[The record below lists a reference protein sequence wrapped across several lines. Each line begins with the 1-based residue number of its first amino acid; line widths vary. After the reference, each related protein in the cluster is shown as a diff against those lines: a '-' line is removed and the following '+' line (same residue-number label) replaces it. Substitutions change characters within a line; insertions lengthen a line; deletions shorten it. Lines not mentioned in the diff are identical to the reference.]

1 MDRDSQEQRAY
12 AQSWPPGFLT
22 GSMVFD
28 PDARTRRRDG
38 LTMVCLAVCAY
49 CLGFGVTDWA
59 CELGEKG
66 AATSHS
72 ERVGAQRKVTAELAG
87 AQAEMHVTEP
97 IIVPEPAR
105 VAESAQRVTVVRPA
119 ITSPSV
125 QKRTKRAPVER
136 AAAEIP
142 AVVEEPTEPT
152 PMVSVEELN
161 QALALADASTR
172 IFASVDETSPKP
184 VVVVPPPPAA
194 AVRREVAPATAKVV
208 AIEGLSVD
216 GALPSKVVNRGV
228 QRLLPQYDRCREYSD
243 SATQRM
249 KLSTTIDE
257 AGHGRRVTVE
267 GLSGPGLRRCLE
279 QATAH
284 LVVPAPDTG
293 TARAHWVVHFA
304 AR

>member
-1 MDRDSQEQRAY
+1 
-12 AQSWPPGFLT
+12 
-22 GSMVFD
+22 MVFD
-28 PDARTRRRDG
+28 PEARTRRRDG

-49 CLGFGVTDWA
+49 CFGFGVTDWA
-59 CELGEKG
+59 CDLGEEAAVPAHSVVLQHKRTADPTG
-66 AATSHS
+66 A
-72 ERVGAQRKVTAELAG
+72 R
-87 AQAEMHVTEP
+87 AEMRAPEP
-97 IIVPEPAR
+97 IVQEPTR
-105 VAESAQRVTVVRPA
+105 VAESARRVTVVAPA
-119 ITSPSV
+119 NTSPSV
-125 QKRTKRAPVER
+125 QKRTKRAPVEPR
-136 AAAEIP
+136 SERIAPEIAASD
-142 AVVEEPTEPT
+142 EPT

-172 IFASVDETSPKP
+172 ILASVDETSPKP
-184 VVVVPPPPAA
+184 VVVVPPPAA
-194 AVRREVAPATAKVV
+194 AVPAEDAPATAKVV

-243 SATQRM
+243 SATQRL

-293 TARAHWVVHFA
+293 TARAQWFVRFA